1 MDFMIGCNYW
11 ASNAGTEM
19 WVNWD
24 EKVIR
29 DDLDILSQNGVEY
42 MRVFPNWRDFQ
53 PVVKMYGGGGDFK
66 EYRLKKYSAA
76 SNPYF
81 LDDEML
87 NRFDKFCDICREY
100 GIKLIVSLLTGW
112 MSGGLF
118 IPEALND
125 KNLFTDPEIGRAH
138 V

>member
-11 ASNAGTEM
+11 ASNAGTKM

-29 DDLDILSQNGVEY
+29 DDLNILSQNGVEY

-53 PVVKMYGGGGDFK
+53 PVIKMYGGGGDFK
-66 EYRLKKYSAA
+66 EYRLKKDSAA

-112 MSGGLF
+112 MSGRLF
-118 IPEALND
+118 IP
-125 KNLFTDPEIGRAH
+125 
-138 V
+138 